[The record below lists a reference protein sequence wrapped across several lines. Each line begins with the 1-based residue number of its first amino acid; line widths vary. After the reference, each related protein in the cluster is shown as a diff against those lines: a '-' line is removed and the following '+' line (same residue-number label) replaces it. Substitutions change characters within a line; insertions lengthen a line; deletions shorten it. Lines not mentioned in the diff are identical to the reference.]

1 MAVFGEEGA
10 DGILSLAADE
20 ADDAADRWQMV
31 AMASA
36 ANFQLRH
43 GSGTA
48 PISATATGDVTVL
61 GDLTITGDDL
71 IMGTNTSGHMLV
83 ADGTSYN
90 PVAISGDVTMA
101 ANGTVT
107 IGSDKIVNAMIA
119 DDAVGADQLGSNAVV
134 NASVLGSAAIEY
146 AKMEA
151 VAGGSIIVGN
161 GSNVGTIVAVSGDAT
176 LSNAGVLT
184 IAATAIEGSMLANN
198 VISGQTALA
207 SGLAATDELMVSDNG
222 TLKRMDVSVISD
234 FQAGPGIKSTSG
246 ELGVDFVID
255 TVIGNNGHNYTNA
268 SGVYTMTAT
277 ALTGSEMVHLN
288 GQLLMPGANNVAA
301 DYSIATG
308 SLELHPDL
316 KLDPDDVLRVYYLK

>member
-1 MAVFGEEGA
+1 M
-10 DGILSLAADE
+10 
-20 ADDAADRWQMV
+20 
-31 AMASA
+31 
-36 ANFQLRH
+36 
-43 GSGTA
+43 
-48 PISATATGDVTVL
+48 TVL

-101 ANGTVT
+101 ANGAVT

-184 IAATAIEGSMLANN
+184 IAATAVEGSMLANN

-222 TLKRMDVSVISD
+222 TLKRMEFLLSLISKLVPVSSQQVVS
-234 FQAGPGIKSTSG
+234 
-246 ELGVDFVID
+246 
-255 TVIGNNGHNYTNA
+255 
-268 SGVYTMTAT
+268 
-277 ALTGSEMVHLN
+277 
-288 GQLLMPGANNVAA
+288 
-301 DYSIATG
+301 
-308 SLELHPDL
+308 
-316 KLDPDDVLRVYYLK
+316 